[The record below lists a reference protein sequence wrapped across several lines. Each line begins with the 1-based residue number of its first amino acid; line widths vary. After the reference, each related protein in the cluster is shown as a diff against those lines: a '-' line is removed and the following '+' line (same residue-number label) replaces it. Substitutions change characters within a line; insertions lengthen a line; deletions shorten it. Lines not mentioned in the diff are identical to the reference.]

1 MNTPP
6 PGYDPSATAIRGGD
20 APIVGVMGGGKRGS
34 MGKRGKR
41 GTKGNTKKRGA
52 KKAEIVEENSDD
64 VVNVA
69 KRFLD
74 GGSSAPTSM
83 VSVHAGT
90 GGPSTIHDD
99 PRNNNE
105 TYNWLQGIA
114 CHPNGIVFTS
124 EGWFNC
130 VRKIPI
136 NAAGAKTGIT
146 FCAGRQNPY
155 HDPSTGTVNRGSTG
169 PPSDGAGVHAIFGSG
184 PWALALNPAGTQM
197 YINDFGNNCIRRMD
211 IANNNISTFKTNI
224 IGLAGICVDKNGTVY
239 VTTGGNN
246 TIIKIEANGTQTTLC
261 GTHGQHGN
269 VDGIGAAAR
278 FSTPT
283 GIVCDKNSE
292 FLFVSD
298 EVNNCIRR
306 ITIATG
312 KVVTYIRNLTVSA
325 GLAIDND
332 SALYVAQPSKHTIT
346 MISPTGVQTII
357 AGANNQAGG
366 MPAAGAQP
374 ITGTNAR
381 FNGPRWLCVGNVPG
395 SPTNVTTLYVCD
407 VNNFVVKKIQVLKP
421 VVNAVTVCP
430 TPPATQS
437 VGATG
442 MIVSTTPFPPIISS
456 HVGSGIAGNMP
467 NIYASGTAGTTA
479 SATDQATTPAKNA
492 LLRKPRGVCI
502 DRNNVMYIADTGNHT
517 IRRVVSSIVTNLA
530 GNITP
535 AFRDGTGSGADFSSP
550 EGIVVDS
557 TATNLYIADTGNHR
571 IRKIV
576 IATGVVTTVAGTGV
590 AGFADGAGNA
600 ARFSSPKN
608 LDITADGTIYVADFG
623 NKKIRIISPTGVVST
638 PTWGNLVC
646 APLCIQAD
654 TNNNIYVGSSDGNIY
669 KVNLL
674 FGQLSIYTGQGRL
687 GFLDGNSSTALFN
700 GAAGFMISTNG
711 KLYVADTGNNRV
723 RVVDTDG
730 STTTLAGTGATGYV
744 DTSPSVT
751 AATSQFNAPND
762 VAIDSAGNLYVID
775 TGNSCIRQITIASPS
790 AAQVMNDIAN
800 MNAQIDADINTV
812 NNANADPSA
821 RATAAQNIVATFVK
835 IQDAQRAMQIMYPS
849 INTVIAS
856 AVGSLTAVAPP
867 PQERSISS
875 SSQMRGGGYLTPDPY
890 ETDEKKK
897 SLNEGLE
904 GGAINRIPNTAE
916 FVLPN
921 MGAIDNQVNDGDI
934 LTTSQQVVPLIAAA
948 PVAPVVDDA
957 LILAYR
963 NQLTRKWVRSEMKAG
978 VANAVVFP
986 AGPQTK
992 PANKSAAYRG
1002 GFETDR
1008 LCVVLPLSTRKI
1020 FVFSPVKGDVR
1031 ILESCF
1037 SYIDNVLPAGEKN
1050 TAVLLFSPPFYGDTY
1065 ADNLDCFK
1073 RFVSKTKEIGAAG
1086 AAPGAAGALVNRFT
1100 AYILTEHTEENYRTA
1115 YDFCN
1120 PLPVVAPA
1128 VPQAPAICVGRIPIN
1143 LLEPSYVLY
1152 PYRNIYKEPS
1162 TSKSALTSG
1171 LLFSAAAENETVL
1184 PVSATATKDPL
1195 THITSGK
1202 RTDVAFKVGDI
1213 SKRTPSLQKA
1223 KPPYINKRM
1232 IPLKQSNVLKNE
1244 QAFSDQELLMY
1255 SSQPAPDAYVTVYNI
1270 GGLADVEPVEQFAER
1285 KRRFI
1290 ETKEFYPAELRQ
1302 LFSKGVQEVVVSI
1315 GAHTYK
1321 LRQPNNPGVTE
1332 DWKKLLFT
1340 EGEAQFLNDL
1350 NIRPDRLNAMNFG
1363 GGIEWPDKLSDNLEV
1378 IVQSN
1383 CFRDSV
1389 YILHSK
1395 CKDTREF
1402 IQKIMKD
1409 LLDNQGEE
1417 NMQEIIQQ
1425 KAVSSLAKVPTT
1437 APRAA
1442 TGVAAP
1448 QGDPFIPVDNNPYHL
1463 SEDEIE
1469 VYEANE
1475 TNFDFRMY
1483 KYLAYTHIDRNRV
1496 STEYPDEYGRYILII
1511 KKSDPAN
1518 KRLGYISIPVGNPP
1532 LGFDD
1537 ASKQTESDIS
1547 KLKRDFP
1554 AYVFIP

>member
-69 KRFLD
+69 KRFSD
-74 GGSSAPTSM
+74 GGGPAPTSM

-90 GGPSTIHDD
+90 GGPSTVQDD
-99 PRNNNE
+99 PRNNNDS
-105 TYNWLQGIA
+105 YNWLQGIA
-114 CHPNGIVFTS
+114 CHPNGTVFTS
-124 EGWFNC
+124 EGYFNC
-130 VRKIPI
+130 IRKIII

-169 PPSDGAGVHAIFGSG
+169 TPADGAGVNAIFGSG

-224 IGLAGICVDKNGTVY
+224 IGLSGICVDKNGTVY

-246 TIIKIEANGTQTTLC
+246 TIVKIEANGTQTTLC
-261 GTHGQHGN
+261 GTYGQNGN
-269 VDGIGAAAR
+269 VDGIGAAAL
-278 FSTPT
+278 FSTPS

-292 FLFVSD
+292 YLFVSD
-298 EVNNCIRR
+298 EGNNCIRR

-346 MISPTGVQTII
+346 MIGPDGIQTII
-357 AGANNQAGG
+357 AGATNQAGG

-374 ITGTNAR
+374 ITGTTAR
-381 FNGPRWLCVGNVPG
+381 FNGPKWLCVGNVPG

-407 VNNFVVKKIQVLKP
+407 VNNFVVKKVQVLKP

-442 MIVSTTPFPPIISS
+442 MIVTTTPFPPIISS

-492 LLRKPRGVCI
+492 LLRNPRGVCI

-517 IRRVVSSIVTNLA
+517 IRKVVSSIVTNVA

-535 AFRDGTGSGADFSSP
+535 AFRDGTGSAADFSSP

-557 TATNLYIADTGNHR
+557 NATNLYIADTGNHR

-600 ARFSSPKN
+600 ATFSSPKN

-654 TNNNIYVGSSDGNIY
+654 ANNNIYVGSSDGNIY

-674 FGQLSIYTGQGRL
+674 FGQLSIYTGQGKL

-700 GAAGFMISTNG
+700 GAAGFMVSTNG
-711 KLYVADTGNNRV
+711 KLYVADTGNNRI

-790 AAQVMNDIAN
+790 AAQLMNDIAN
-800 MNAQIDADINTV
+800 MNAQIDTDINTV
-812 NNANADPSA
+812 NNPNADPSA

-849 INTVIAS
+849 INTVIAG

-875 SSQMRGGGYLTPDPY
+875 SSQVRGGGYFIPDPY

-897 SLNEGLE
+897 SLNEGLQ
-904 GGAINRIPNTAE
+904 GGAINKIPNTAE

-921 MGAIDNQVNDGDI
+921 MGVIDNQVNNDDI
-934 LTTSQQVVPLIAAA
+934 LTTSQQAVPLIAAA
-948 PVAPVVDDA
+948 PVAPIVDDA

-986 AGPQTK
+986 AGPQNK

-1037 SYIDNVLPAGEKN
+1037 SYLDNVLPAEEKN

-1065 ADNLDCFK
+1065 AENLDCFK
-1073 RFVSKTKEIGAAG
+1073 RFVSKTKEIGAAAG
-1086 AAPGAAGALVNRFT
+1086 AAPGAAGALVNTFT

-1115 YDFCN
+1115 YDFCH

-1128 VPQAPAICVGRIPIN
+1128 VPQAPAICVGGIPIN

-1152 PYRNIYKEPS
+1152 PYRNIYKES
-1162 TSKSALTSG
+1162 ATSKSALTSG

-1184 PVSATATKDPL
+1184 PISATVTKDPL
-1195 THITSGK
+1195 THVTSGK

-1223 KPPYINKRM
+1223 KPTYINKRV
-1232 IPLKQSNVLKNE
+1232 IPLKKSNALKDE
-1244 QAFSDQELLMY
+1244 QVFSDQELLIY
-1255 SSQPAPDAYVTVYNI
+1255 T
-1270 GGLADVEPVEQFAER
+1270 
-1285 KRRFI
+1285 
-1290 ETKEFYPAELRQ
+1290 
-1302 LFSKGVQEVVVSI
+1302 
-1315 GAHTYK
+1315 
-1321 LRQPNNPGVTE
+1321 
-1332 DWKKLLFT
+1332 
-1340 EGEAQFLNDL
+1340 
-1350 NIRPDRLNAMNFG
+1350 
-1363 GGIEWPDKLSDNLEV
+1363 
-1378 IVQSN
+1378 
-1383 CFRDSV
+1383 
-1389 YILHSK
+1389 
-1395 CKDTREF
+1395 
-1402 IQKIMKD
+1402 
-1409 LLDNQGEE
+1409 
-1417 NMQEIIQQ
+1417 
-1425 KAVSSLAKVPTT
+1425 
-1437 APRAA
+1437 
-1442 TGVAAP
+1442 
-1448 QGDPFIPVDNNPYHL
+1448 
-1463 SEDEIE
+1463 SE
-1469 VYEANE
+1469 
-1475 TNFDFRMY
+1475 
-1483 KYLAYTHIDRNRV
+1483 
-1496 STEYPDEYGRYILII
+1496 
-1511 KKSDPAN
+1511 
-1518 KRLGYISIPVGNPP
+1518 
-1532 LGFDD
+1532 
-1537 ASKQTESDIS
+1537 
-1547 KLKRDFP
+1547 
-1554 AYVFIP
+1554 

>member
-1 MNTPP
+1 
-6 PGYDPSATAIRGGD
+6 
-20 APIVGVMGGGKRGS
+20 MGGGKRGS

-90 GGPSTIHDD
+90 GGPSTVEDD
-99 PRNNNE
+99 PRTNNS

-114 CHPNGIVFTS
+114 CHPNGTVFTS
-124 EGWFNC
+124 EGFFNC
-130 VRKIPI
+130 IRKIPI

-155 HDPSTGTVNRGSTG
+155 YDPSTGTVNRGSTG
-169 PPSDGAGVHAIFGSG
+169 PPADGAGVNAIFGSG
-184 PWALALNPAGTQM
+184 PWALALNREGTLM

-211 IANNNISTFKTNI
+211 VANNNISTFKTNI
-224 IGLAGICVDKNGTVY
+224 IGLSGICVDKNGTVY

-246 TIIKIEANGTQTTLC
+246 TIVKIEANGTQSTLC
-261 GTHGQHGN
+261 GTYGQNGN
-269 VDGIGAAAR
+269 VDGVGAAAR
-278 FSTPT
+278 FNNVT
-283 GIVCDKNSE
+283 GIVCDKDSQY
-292 FLFVSD
+292 LFVSD
-298 EVNNCIRR
+298 EGNRCLRR
-306 ITIATG
+306 ITIADG
-312 KVVTYIRNLTVSA
+312 RVVSYIRNIDVSA
-325 GLAIDND
+325 GLAVDND
-332 SALYVAQPSKHTIT
+332 SAIYVAQPSKHTIT
-346 MISPTGVQTII
+346 MISPTGIQTII
-357 AGANNQAGG
+357 AGATNQAGG
-366 MPAAGAQP
+366 TPPDGAQP
-374 ITGTNAR
+374 ITGTTAR
-381 FNGPRWLCVGNVPG
+381 FNGPRWLCVGSVPG

-437 VGATG
+437 IGATG
-442 MIVSTTPFPPIISS
+442 MIVATTPFPAIISTYL
-456 HVGSGIAGNMP
+456 GSGLSGNMP
-467 NIYASGTAGTTA
+467 NIYASSTAGAAA
-479 SATDQATTPAKNA
+479 SATNQATTAAKNA
-492 LLRKPRGVCI
+492 LLNRARGICI
-502 DRNNVMYIADTGNHT
+502 DKNNVVYIADTGNHT
-517 IRRVVSSIVTNLA
+517 IRKVVSSIVTNVA

-535 AFRDGTGSGADFSSP
+535 AFRDGIGSAADFSSP

-557 TATNLYIADTGNHR
+557 NATNLYIADTGNHR

-576 IATGVVTTVAGTGV
+576 IATGAVTTVAGTGV

-600 ARFSSPKN
+600 ATFSSPKN

-623 NKKIRIISPTGVVST
+623 NKKIRVISPTGQVST

-646 APLCIQAD
+646 APLCVQAD

-674 FGQLSIYTGQGRL
+674 FGQLSIYTGQGKL

-700 GAAGFMISTNG
+700 GAAGFMISNNG
-711 KLYVADTGNNRV
+711 KLYVADTGNNRI

-730 STTTLAGTGATGYV
+730 STSTLAGTGDSGYV
-744 DTSPSVT
+744 DTT
-751 AATSQFNAPND
+751 ASISAANCQFNAPND

-800 MNAQIDADINTV
+800 MNAQIDTDINTV
-812 NNANADPSA
+812 NNPNADPSA

-835 IQDAQRAMQIMYPS
+835 IQDAQKAMQVMYPS
-849 INTVIAS
+849 INTVIAN

-890 ETDEKKK
+890 DTDEKKK
-897 SLNEGLE
+897 SLNDGLQ
-904 GGAINRIPNTAE
+904 GGAINKQLNDAE

-921 MGAIDNQVNDGDI
+921 MPAIDNQVNDGDI
-934 LTTSQQVVPLIAAA
+934 LTTSQQEVPLIAAA

-963 NQLTRKWVRSEMKAG
+963 NQLTRRWVRSEMKAG
-978 VANAVVFP
+978 VPNAVVFP
-986 AGPQTK
+986 VGPANR
-992 PANKSAAYRG
+992 PANKSASHRG
-1002 GFETDR
+1002 VFQTDR
-1008 LCVVLPLSTRKI
+1008 LCVVLPMSTKKI

-1037 SYIDNVLPAGEKN
+1037 SHLDNVLPAEERN

-1073 RFVSKTKEIGAAG
+1073 RFVSKTKEVRAGAAAG
-1086 AAPGAAGALVNRFT
+1086 AIVNTFN
-1100 AYILTEHTEENYRTA
+1100 AYILTEHTEDNYRTA
-1115 YDFCN
+1115 YDFCH
-1120 PLPVVAPA
+1120 PPPA
-1128 VPQAPAICVGRIPIN
+1128 VAQAVAQAPAICVGGISIN

-1152 PYRNIYKEPS
+1152 PYRNIYKDVGA
-1162 TSKSALTSG
+1162 SKSALTSG

-1184 PVSATATKDPL
+1184 PISAAVTKDPI
-1195 THITSGK
+1195 THVTSGK

-1213 SKRTPSLQKA
+1213 SKRTSGLQKA
-1223 KPPYINKRM
+1223 KPGYTTRRM
-1232 IPLKQSNVLKNE
+1232 IPLKKSNALKDE
-1244 QAFSDQELLMY
+1244 QAFSDQELLIY
-1255 SSQPAPDAYVTVYNI
+1255 TSEAAPNAYVTIYNI
-1270 GGLADVEPVEQFAER
+1270 GGLADLEGVEQVAER
-1285 KRRFI
+1285 KRRSI
-1290 ETKEFYPAELRQ
+1290 EIKEFYPAQPRQ

-1321 LRQPNNPGVTE
+1321 LRQPSNPGVTE

-1340 EGEAQFLNDL
+1340 EEEAQFLNDL

-1363 GGIEWPDKLSDNLEV
+1363 GGVEWPDKLSDNLEV

-1417 NMQEIIQQ
+1417 NIQEIIQQ
-1425 KAVSSLAKVPTT
+1425 KAVSSLSKVPTT
-1437 APRAA
+1437 APTAA
-1442 TGVAAP
+1442 PGVAAP
-1448 QGDPFIPVDNNPYHL
+1448 QGDPFVPVDNNPYHL
-1463 SEDEIE
+1463 AEDEIE
-1469 VYEANE
+1469 QYDINE
-1475 TNFDFRMY
+1475 SNFDFRMY
-1483 KYLAYTHIDRNRV
+1483 KYLAYTHTDRNGV
-1496 STEYPDEYGRYILII
+1496 STDYPDEYGRYILVI
-1511 KKSDPAN
+1511 KKSDPTN

-1532 LGFDD
+1532 IAFDD
-1537 ASKQTESDIS
+1537 ASKRTEAYIS
-1547 KLKRDFP
+1547 NLKKDFP
-1554 AYVFIP
+1554 AYIFVP